1 MGGEPGDLQPVGL
14 VMLAAGGSARLGRPK
29 QLLPYGGRSLLR
41 HAAEMAV
48 ASVCRP
54 ITVVLGAHAAE
65 LTGELRDL
73 PVQVVENPYWSEGMG
88 GSLRVG
94 LETLT
99 AISSRMGAVV
109 IALCDQPLLSAGTI
123 DALVRAHRER
133 LRPLVASEYG
143 GVLGAPALFSRALFG
158 ELMGLKRGSGARE
171 IIGRRRGEV
180 WGVPFPGGLIDID
193 TPDDY
198 EQLRASTENSDTP
211 GRRLAHPGSSL
222 GRPGKPGEDLE
233 PREREGPA

>member
-1 MGGEPGDLQPVGL
+1 MGGEPNNLRPVGL

-41 HAAEMAV
+41 HAAEVAV
-48 ASVCRP
+48 ASLCRP

-65 LTGELRDL
+65 ITGELRGL
-73 PVQVVENPYWSEGMG
+73 PVRLVENPCWSEGMG
-88 GSLRVG
+88 SSLRTG
-94 LETLT
+94 LENLI
-99 AISSRMGAVV
+99 AISPRMGAVV

-123 DALVRAHRER
+123 DVLVRVHREG
-133 LRPLVASEYG
+133 LRHLVASEYG

-158 ELMGLKRGSGARE
+158 ELLSLKRGSGARE

-193 TPDDY
+193 TSDDY
-198 EQLRASTENSDTP
+198 EQLRASTEKGDLSGQRP
-211 GRRLAHPGSSL
+211 AHPGPAL
-222 GRPGKPGEDLE
+222 GRPGKPGEDLGS
-233 PREREGPA
+233 REREGPA